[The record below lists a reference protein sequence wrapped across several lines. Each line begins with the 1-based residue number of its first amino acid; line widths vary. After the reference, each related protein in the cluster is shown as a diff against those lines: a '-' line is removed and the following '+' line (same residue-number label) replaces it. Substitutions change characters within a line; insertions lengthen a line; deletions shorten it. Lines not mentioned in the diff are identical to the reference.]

1 MATLFKVRG
10 LGAQGELLERSVH
23 AGDREEAERA
33 ARSIGLKVLDVRA
46 QGFFSA
52 PSFAARIGPTGD
64 GAGSFDLALFAHELA
79 TLLGAGLSLIEILE
93 TLAERE
99 KGHARAGQVLGELV
113 RRMQEGQAFS
123 AALRT
128 FPSVFP
134 ELFVASVAASEHTG
148 ELAHALQRYLR
159 YHEQLGA
166 IRRKIVS
173 ASLYP
178 AMLCVVGSAVAL
190 FLLCFLVPRFSRVY
204 EGMEDRLP
212 LASRWLM
219 QWGGFASEYWAPI
232 VAASVA
238 SIVAALTA
246 SAQPSVRRRLGS
258 AVQRNRWIGS
268 RLRLLQLSRFY
279 RSLGLLLSGG
289 IPVTKAL
296 GMAQALLPLSLRG
309 AAGAATLE
317 VTQGRSLSDALQSA
331 TLTTSVA
338 LRLLRAGER
347 NGQMAEM
354 LEQAAAFH
362 DTEMAHWI
370 DRFTRLFE
378 PVLMLVIGLAIGGIV
393 ILLYLPIFELAGN
406 LQ

>member
-10 LGAQGELLERSVH
+10 LGARGELLERRVH
-23 AGDREEAERA
+23 AGNREEAERA

-46 QGFFSA
+46 EGFFSA
-52 PSFAARIGPTGD
+52 PSFAARVGPAGD
-64 GAGSFDLALFAHELA
+64 GAGGFDLALFAHELA

-99 KGHARAGQVLGELV
+99 EGHARAGQVLGELV

-148 ELAHALQRYLR
+148 ELAHALHRYLR

-219 QWGGFASEYWAPI
+219 QWGGFASEHWALI
-232 VAASVA
+232 VAASCRGHRCGADGGRAINRAPPAGRCRAAQPLDRRAAA
-238 SIVAALTA
+238 SPAAL
-246 SAQPSVRRRLGS
+246 
-258 AVQRNRWIGS
+258 
-268 RLRLLQLSRFY
+268 
-279 RSLGLLLSGG
+279 
-289 IPVTKAL
+289 
-296 GMAQALLPLSLRG
+296 ALLPIARAAAERRHSRDEGLEHG
-309 AAGAATLE
+309 AGAAAP
-317 VTQGRSLSDALQSA
+317 VAAQRCCFGNAGGDARPQSQ
-331 TLTTSVA
+331 
-338 LRLLRAGER
+338 RC
-347 NGQMAEM
+347 
-354 LEQAAAFH
+354 AA
-362 DTEMAHWI
+362 
-370 DRFTRLFE
+370 
-378 PVLMLVIGLAIGGIV
+378 VGGIDDPGRAAPAARGRAQRQDG
-393 ILLYLPIFELAGN
+393 LR
-406 LQ
+406 